1 MANDARIAVGLPA
14 HPKTKKL
21 IRRIGEAGA
30 WYLVRLFLW
39 AASDRS
45 NGDLS
50 GLSDEDIELAVDWSG
65 EEGAFVEALANVGF
79 IDGEEGAR
87 AIHDW
92 EEHNPWAAGA
102 EARIEKS
109 RWAAL
114 CKQYGREG
122 AAKRMPEYAA
132 SIGFAPST
140 QSGEEPDS
148 ASGMPE
154 ELLESASGTP
164 PAEPNSA
171 SGTPVAESSS
181 APLPSFPFL
190 SDTFPKDI
198 EPNGSVGGAD
208 RLPRCDHQAIV
219 DLYHQKLP
227 EMPPIRMMSDPRKKA
242 LASFWKFV
250 LTSKKTD
257 GTRRAETANEALAW
271 VGNYFDRARHNDF
284 LMGRGPR
291 GTGHENWKC
300 DLDFLLTEKGRR
312 HVIEKTEVAE

>member
-102 EARIEKS
+102 EARSEKS
-109 RWAAL
+109 KWAAM

-132 SIGFAPST
+132 SIGFAPSM
-140 QSGEEPDS
+140 QAGEDPNS

-154 ELLESASGTP
+154 ALLE
-164 PAEPNSA
+164 SA

-190 SDTFPKDI
+190 TDTFPKEI
-198 EPNGSVGGAD
+198 EPNGSVGGTD

-219 DLYHQKLP
+219 DLYHQNLP
-227 EMPPIRMMSDPRKKA
+227 EMPPVRMMSDARRKSLSA
-242 LASFWKFV
+242 FWRFI

-257 GTRRAETANEALAW
+257 GSRRAETAEEALEW
-271 VGNYFDRARHNDF
+271 VGGYFERASHNDF
-284 LMGRGPR
+284 LMGRGSR
-291 GTGHENWKC
+291 GTGHENWRC
-300 DLDFLLTEKGRR
+300 DLDFLLTEKGKR
-312 HVIEKTEVAE
+312 HVIEKTEVAA